1 MSCDPHLIHD
11 IKQCHSHDNSPQ
23 NPEKLM
29 KNLAD
34 LVSKVIKS
42 EATQAI
48 VKSPSLAT
56 LGEQATKLLGEHR
69 SDIRSGVSAALEA
82 ITTTILPDEKTT
94 ADQSAKP
101 HKTTASTTAP
111 ATPETAAPASPKP
124 AIDPALKDEI
134 KTALCDSD
142 LHATTAPVEPISA
155 VDQSKTAPAD
165 KPKTTAIPIG
175 ATTAHL
181 KKFYPD
187 EKTIAQI
194 ISGTKSVLIP
204 ALTHSGHQVISTNP
218 LLHSA
223 SRLALGAAKGLH
235 RKVAPKD
242 ESVFSSILDVAD
254 DTINGPKQ
262 ILGAPAGTSRKGRIG
277 LFILRTAATF
287 MLGYFFRGITPK
299 IAKRF
304 RKAKKA

>member
-1 MSCDPHLIHD
+1 MSCDLHLIHG
-11 IKQCHSHDNSPQ
+11 IKHCHSHDNSPQ
-23 NPEKLM
+23 NPDKLM

-34 LVSKVIKS
+34 LASKVIKS
-42 EATQAI
+42 ETAQAI
-48 VKSPSLAT
+48 AKSPSLAT
-56 LGEQATKLLGEHR
+56 LGEQASKLLDEHQN
-69 SDIRSGVSAALEA
+69 DIRSGVSAVLEA
-82 ITTTILPDEKTT
+82 ITTTILPDEKPT

-101 HKTTASTTAP
+101 HTTTASTTAP
-111 ATPETAAPASPKP
+111 ATPEATAPASPKP
-124 AIDPALKDEI
+124 ALDPALKDVI
-134 KTALCDSD
+134 KTALGDTD
-142 LHATTAPVEPISA
+142 TTTAPVEPISA